1 MNLLCLVQPLQST
14 YSKIPDMDTEITEE
28 VIKQKRKKGII
39 IGLIL
44 LATLVICIWLLRSY
58 LKSSVYKSEIT
69 TAKVEVGNVEN
80 TLNATGEVLP
90 EFEEVITSPINA
102 SIKNVVTDAGGKV
115 KAGQSILSLDKSAAE
130 NDYAKLKFQ
139 LETKKNEI
147 SKLKLDL
154 NKSFYDIQSN
164 NDIKQ
169 LRISNLTD
177 AVENAKRLFK
187 AGGGTRED
195 IEQAELNLKVAQ
207 LEKKQL
213 ENEIKSKQQTMQ
225 LEAKEAELAA
235 EIQQN
240 DLNELQ
246 RKLNLANVVAT
257 RSGVVT
263 YVNKNIGANIKE
275 GETLARI
282 ADLSSFKVTGSLS
295 DNYLDQ
301 LHNGMPVIVRFNDTQ
316 LRGNVSNVYPSVQ
329 NGIITFDIQLE
340 QRNNKQL
347 RPNMKVD
354 VYLVTAVHNQ
364 VLRVANGPAFKGSSP
379 QDVFVLSNGKAERR
393 TVHTGLSNFDFVE
406 LKDMVKPGD
415 VVITSDMSEYK
426 NSKELTVKGD

>member
-1 MNLLCLVQPLQST
+1 
-14 YSKIPDMDTEITEE
+14 MDTEITAE
-28 VIKQKRKKGII
+28 VVQQKRKKGII
-39 IGLIL
+39 YGFIAVAIVTVIIVLIRM
-44 LATLVICIWLLRSY
+44 WLG
-58 LKSSVYKSEIT
+58 SSVNASEIST
-69 TAKVEVGNVEN
+69 GTVETGNVEN

-115 KAGQSILSLDKSAAE
+115 KAGQSILTLDKSAAK
-130 NDYAKLKFQ
+130 NDYAKMKFQ

-154 NKSFYDIQSN
+154 EKSYYDIQSN

-169 LRISNLTD
+169 LRIGNLTD
-177 AVENAKRLFK
+177 AVENAKRLYK

-207 LEKKQL
+207 LEKKQI
-213 ENEIKSKQQTMQ
+213 ENEIKSKQKTMQ
-225 LEAKEAELAA
+225 LEEKEAEIAA
-235 EIQQN
+235 DIQQN

-295 DNYLDQ
+295 DSYLDQ
-301 LHNGMPVIVRFNDTQ
+301 LHNGMPVIIKFNDTQ
-316 LRGNVSNVYPSVQ
+316 LRGTVSNVHPSVQ

-340 QRNNKQL
+340 ERNNKQL

-354 VYLVTAVHNQ
+354 VYLVTAVHNK
-364 VLRVANGPAFKGSSP
+364 VMRVANGAAFKGASP
-379 QDVFVLSNGKAERR
+379 LDIFVLSNGKAEKRS
-393 TVHTGLSNFDFVE
+393 VHTGLSNFDFVE
-406 LKDMVKPGD
+406 VKDGVKPGD
-415 VVITSDMSEYK
+415 VVITSDMTEFK
-426 NSKELTVKGD
+426 NSKELTVKSARD

>member
-1 MNLLCLVQPLQST
+1 
-14 YSKIPDMDTEITEE
+14 MDTEITAE
-28 VIKQKRKKGII
+28 VIQQKRKKGII
-39 IGLIL
+39 YGVIATAIIVAIIVLIRM
-44 LATLVICIWLLRSY
+44 WLGST
-58 LKSSVYKSEIT
+58 VNASEIN
-69 TAKVEVGNVEN
+69 TAKVEIGNVEN
-80 TLNATGEVLP
+80 TLNASGEVLP

-115 KAGQSILSLDKSAAE
+115 KTGQSILALDKSAAE
-130 NDYAKLKFQ
+130 NDYAKMKFQ

-154 NKSFYDIQSN
+154 EKSYYDIQSN

-169 LRISNLTD
+169 LRIGNLTD

-207 LEKKQL
+207 LEKKQI
-213 ENEIKSKQQTMQ
+213 ENEIKSKQKTMQ
-225 LEAKEAELAA
+225 LEEKEAEIAA
-235 EIQQN
+235 AIQQN

-275 GETLARI
+275 GETLAKI

-295 DNYLDQ
+295 DSYLDQ
-301 LHNGMPVIVRFNDTQ
+301 LHNGMPVIVRFNDIQ
-316 LRGNVSNVYPSVQ
+316 LRGSVSNVYPSVQ

-340 QRNNKQL
+340 ERNNKQL

-354 VYLVTAVHNQ
+354 VYLVTSVHNK
-364 VLRVANGPAFKGSSP
+364 VMRVANGPAFKGASP
-379 QDVFVLSNGKAERR
+379 QEIFVLSNGKAEKRS
-393 TVHTGLSNFDFVE
+393 VHTGLSNFDFVE
-406 LKDMVKPGD
+406 VKDGVKPGD
-415 VVITSDMSEYK
+415 VVITSDMTEFK
-426 NSKELTVKGD
+426 NSKELTVKGIRD

>member
-1 MNLLCLVQPLQST
+1 M
-14 YSKIPDMDTEITEE
+14 
-28 VIKQKRKKGII
+28 
-39 IGLIL
+39 IGLI
-44 LATLVICIWLLRSY
+44 AIAIVVVCIWLMRTY
-58 LKSSVYKSEIT
+58 LKSSVSRSEIT
-69 TAKVEVGNVEN
+69 TARVEVGNVEN

-115 KAGQSILSLDKSAAE
+115 KAGQSILTLDKSAAD

-139 LETKKNEI
+139 LETKRNEI

-154 NKSFYDIQSN
+154 NKSFFDIQSN

-169 LRISNLTD
+169 LRIGNLKD

-213 ENEIKSKQQTMQ
+213 ENEIISKQKTML
-225 LEAKEAELAA
+225 LEEKEAELAA
-235 EIQQN
+235 AIQER

-257 RSGVVT
+257 RNGVVT
-263 YVNKNIGANIKE
+263 FVNKNIGANIRE

-282 ADLSSFKVTGSLS
+282 ADLSSFKITGSLS
-295 DNYLDQ
+295 DSYLDQ
-301 LHNGMPVIVRFNDTQ
+301 LHNGMPVIVRINDTQ

-329 NGIITFDIQLE
+329 NGIIAFDIQLE
-340 QRNNKQL
+340 ERNNKQL

-354 VYLVTAVHNQ
+354 VYLVTSVHNK
-364 VLRVANGPAFKGSSP
+364 VLRVANGPAFKGASP
-379 QDVFVLSNGKAERR
+379 QDIFVLNGGKAEKRS
-393 TVHTGLSNFDFVE
+393 VHTGLSNFDFIE
-406 LKDMVKPGD
+406 LKDAVKAGD
-415 VVITSDMSEYK
+415 MVITSDMTEFK
-426 NSKELTVKGD
+426 NAKELTIKD